1 MSAVAGPLDGI
12 DPAMLRAWQAMD
24 TLPLPRNA
32 AAIKSLR
39 ERGRLDFGGEV
50 AVSLVGDTRLKM
62 PHIYVDPGKKYDF
75 RCVTGLFVYVVV
87 KPGVDAVTAID
98 QLWPITQK
106 YITLVDVQRQIVG
119 SIVDNPDGSR
129 KLWPRRKGSEPWL
142 AIFG

>member
-32 AAIKSLR
+32 SSIKAAR
-39 ERGRLDFGGEV
+39 EAGRLDFGGSV
-50 AVSLVGDTRLKM
+50 AVSLIGDTPLRM
-62 PHIYVDPGKKYDF
+62 PHIYIDPGKRYDF
-75 RCVTGLFVYVVV
+75 RCMTGLFAFIVT
-87 KPGVDAVTAID
+87 KPGLDSKTAID

-106 YITLVDVQRQIVG
+106 YITLVDVERQVVA
-119 SIVDNPDGSR
+119 SVVDTTNGGR